1 MSFRPGQEQPPT
13 PEQLAAFFD
22 GELEG
27 KDALAPLKQRIEAWL
42 CEHPE
47 ARAEWDL
54 YRRLAELWRATAPDE
69 PAEEAWNAVRAR
81 LPERPAAVKSTRR
94 RLGWIA
100 ALLLASAA
108 ITFALWPKPD
118 AAPQGLVHNN
128 GDDDLNQPLLVATAD
143 EIEILRVEGQD
154 THTLVVGDHPRGP
167 LELLAPGEASLTSVQ
182 PDARDN
188 MVPDVR
194 MQGNSRPMIWAR
206 VDSEIDDE

>member
-1 MSFRPGQEQPPT
+1 MGAARQRRCWNSHGARRLAGPAPAGPDSVARGPAADIRLARRGRVELSRSGRRARHFHRYDHESALLCPAKTASVSETLVASAMSFRPGQEQPPT

-94 RLGWIA
+94 
-100 ALLLASAA
+100 
-108 ITFALWPKPD
+108 
-118 AAPQGLVHNN
+118 
-128 GDDDLNQPLLVATAD
+128 
-143 EIEILRVEGQD
+143 
-154 THTLVVGDHPRGP
+154 
-167 LELLAPGEASLTSVQ
+167 
-182 PDARDN
+182 
-188 MVPDVR
+188 
-194 MQGNSRPMIWAR
+194 
-206 VDSEIDDE
+206 